1 MGIFRLLVPIFL
13 ILLLFFHPEHPPP
26 SSVYLISP
34 PNGTY
39 TKENNETLEF
49 IYTRSSSL
57 KGVVNCSLYVDG
69 KLGNYSVNVSS
80 NAKVSVHVNFSLVE
94 GKHWWWVVCT
104 NGSAGESSVDTG
116 GNWSLWIDRSVPDV
130 NFQFPTP
137 PTEVAT
143 NRNYVEVNI
152 SANDSS
158 PISIFLDW
166 NHSLVGYWSFE
177 WYNESGVFDNSSY
190 GNFAW
195 FVNLSAEN
203 LSYGRFGRG
212 LRFGEGYIKVAN
224 STSLNLVENFTIS
237 LWIKPEMN
245 YGPQLPD
252 AYYMFVEAVNG
263 WGYLSYEGWVGRI
276 VMVMRIGATQDTLYC
291 RTNLTEGKWYH
302 IAAVR
307 RGTNGWIYVNGN
319 LCSAET
325 VVGGTLKP
333 LLGPLKIGEG
343 VNGTLDEIQIWNRA
357 LSGDEIRALYQAKSK
372 LLVNSTGLEHG
383 KYVYR
388 AYAIDSAGNINI
400 TETRSITID
409 SKPPKVNFVE
419 PTPPAGVVINKK
431 WVAVNVTV
439 DDFTNTSAFIDWN
452 NSLVGYW
459 SFEYYNESGVF
470 DNSSYGSFAWFT
482 GGLSSENITYGK
494 FGKGLEFNG
503 SGYLESQ
510 DFKKLRLEDTNLS
523 IALWIKTT
531 TDSCA
536 IMKVGATGGRITIEN
551 DLNKVRV
558 YAYNDS
564 GAAFSTPLNL
574 PPLPQ
579 DKWVFFVVTKKGK
592 VIRLYGN
599 GKYYTSFNI
608 TGTVNLTKP
617 VFIGAGTFG
626 TYFKGILDEVR
637 IWNRALSPEEINAS
651 YHAGLH
657 RLERNFTGLEDG
669 KYEYRVYVIDSA
681 GNVNVSGR
689 SVWIDTVDPEYL
701 EGSVSGTRAGEKV
714 SFDVKW
720 RDNIGLK
727 KFVFLFDNC
736 RGSFEKVEGK
746 LHGEREKVVEINKRL
761 RAVPGCL
768 VKWKV
773 LVEDLAGNWKSSP
786 LHMFRTTSSTKRRSW
801 DIAELEISP
810 EEIYVEL
817 EPHSSLEFPIR
828 IINRGRGVRVK
839 LELEGNISK
848 IASLNKREIFL
859 YRNEIETV
867 PLRFTA
873 DEEGVYHGFVVCKA
887 GGEEKR
893 VRVVTRVEK
902 KSAPVMEEN
911 RTAEVKIRAEKE
923 RKLGLGEL
931 LIAFL
936 RRIWTWIFPW

>member
-177 WYNESGVFDNSSY
+177 W
-190 GNFAW
+190 
-195 FVNLSAEN
+195 
-203 LSYGRFGRG
+203 
-212 LRFGEGYIKVAN
+212 
-224 STSLNLVENFTIS
+224 
-237 LWIKPEMN
+237 
-245 YGPQLPD
+245 
-252 AYYMFVEAVNG
+252 
-263 WGYLSYEGWVGRI
+263 
-276 VMVMRIGATQDTLYC
+276 
-291 RTNLTEGKWYH
+291 
-302 IAAVR
+302 
-307 RGTNGWIYVNGN
+307 
-319 LCSAET
+319 
-325 VVGGTLKP
+325 
-333 LLGPLKIGEG
+333 
-343 VNGTLDEIQIWNRA
+343 
-357 LSGDEIRALYQAKSK
+357 
-372 LLVNSTGLEHG
+372 
-383 KYVYR
+383 
-388 AYAIDSAGNINI
+388 
-400 TETRSITID
+400 
-409 SKPPKVNFVE
+409 
-419 PTPPAGVVINKK
+419 
-431 WVAVNVTV
+431 
-439 DDFTNTSAFIDWN
+439 
-452 NSLVGYW
+452 
-459 SFEYYNESGVF
+459 YNESGVF

-828 IINRGRGVRVK
+828 IINRGRGV
-839 LELEGNISK
+839 
-848 IASLNKREIFL
+848 
-859 YRNEIETV
+859 
-867 PLRFTA
+867 
-873 DEEGVYHGFVVCKA
+873 
-887 GGEEKR
+887 
-893 VRVVTRVEK
+893 
-902 KSAPVMEEN
+902 
-911 RTAEVKIRAEKE
+911 
-923 RKLGLGEL
+923 
-931 LIAFL
+931 
-936 RRIWTWIFPW
+936 